1 MDDEGR
7 PSTWWARL
15 VFPLF
20 QPRQLSVLEWRLG
33 LVVIGVAL
41 LFAWLIWWTFIPR
54 FVWDV
59 LIVGTYNGIVWIVSL
74 FSGGGPGDVTAPVL
88 TQVPDVLATPS
99 PSPFASPAASPSP
112 SPSPLPR

>member
-1 MDDEGR
+1 MDEEGR

-15 VFPLF
+15 VIPLF
-20 QPRQLSVLEWRLG
+20 EPRQLGVVEWRLG

-54 FVWDV
+54 FLWDV
-59 LIVGTYNGIVWIVSL
+59 VIMGTYNAIVWVAGL
-74 FSGGGPGDVTAPVL
+74 FSGGGTTEVVAPVL
-88 TQVPDVLATPS
+88 TPVPDVGAVPS
-99 PSPFASPAASPSP
+99 PSPLPSPSP

>member
-1 MDDEGR
+1 MDEQGR

-20 QPRQLSVLEWRLG
+20 QPRQISVLEWRLG
-33 LVVIGVAL
+33 LAVIGVAL

-59 LIVGTYNGIVWIVSL
+59 LIMGTYNGIIWVAGL
-74 FSGGGPGDVTAPVL
+74 FSGGGTTEVAAPVL
-88 TQVPDVLATPS
+88 TQVPDILPSSSPS
-99 PSPFASPAASPSP
+99 PSPFASPSPSP
-112 SPSPLPR
+112 SPIPR